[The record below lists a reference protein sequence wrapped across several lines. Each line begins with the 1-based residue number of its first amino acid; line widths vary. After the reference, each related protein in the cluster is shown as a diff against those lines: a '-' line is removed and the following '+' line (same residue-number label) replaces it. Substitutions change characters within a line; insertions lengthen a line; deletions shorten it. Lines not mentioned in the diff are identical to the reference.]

1 MDDIDRAI
9 LALLQQDGRI
19 SNSNLAAAV
28 GLSPSPCLRRVRR
41 LEDDGIILGYGAR
54 IRPAALDRGLRVFV
68 GVRLSR
74 HARDAVVAWERE
86 ALQLPEVV
94 ACHHVTGTFDYLL
107 QIDVADLAAYER
119 FHAVGLAGLPELGA
133 VTSFVVMKTLERAQ
147 TSDRRGG

>member
-1 MDDIDRAI
+1 M
-9 LALLQQDGRI
+9 
-19 SNSNLAAAV
+19 
-28 GLSPSPCLRRVRR
+28 
-41 LEDDGIILGYGAR
+41 
-54 IRPAALDRGLRVFV
+54 
-68 GVRLSR
+68 
-74 HARDAVVAWERE
+74 AWERE